1 MPRSLTQSDRILFS
15 AIAVSLAVHAILLAV
30 HFVSPDAIRFKS
42 SEHTLDVILVNK
54 SGMRPVKAT
63 ALAQSD
69 LNGGGEQEKGR
80 AKSFLVASNH
90 ASDGESLKD
99 PQTSVSHLE
108 QQQVRLLS
116 QLRQSPNAVAPDSQP
131 APQSQ
136 PDADSLTDPATLKQK
151 ISRME
156 AQIDKEID
164 DYNSRPRR
172 GFVGPNTRRA
182 ADAMYYT
189 ELASKIERIGTLN
202 FPAEARGRYYG
213 SLILSVTLSPDGSIY
228 NDEVVVTQSS
238 GYPVLDR
245 AAKRIVRMAA
255 PYGRFPAEMRRDYD
269 IYEFVAKFAFL
280 RGDTFEADV
289 GK

>member
-1 MPRSLTQSDRILFS
+1 MPRPTAQSDRLLLS

-54 SGMRPVKAT
+54 SGMRPVKAS
-63 ALAQSD
+63 AIAQAD
-69 LNGGGEQEKGR
+69 LNGGGEHEKGR
-80 AKSFLVASNH
+80 AKSFLVASPR
-90 ASDGESLKD
+90 AADGESLKD
-99 PQTSVSHLE
+99 PQPSIARLEE
-108 QQQVRLLS
+108 QQTKLLS
-116 QLRQSPNAVAPDSQP
+116 QLRQSPTAVT
-131 APQSQ
+131 
-136 PDADSLTDPATLKQK
+136 PDAQSADQPQPETNTLTDPATLKQK

-164 DYNSRPRR
+164 DYNARPRR

-202 FPAEARGRYYG
+202 FPEEARGRYYG

-228 NDEVVVTQSS
+228 NDEVTVTQSS

-255 PYGRFPAEMRRDYD
+255 PYGRFPEAMRRDYD
-269 IYEFVAKFAFL
+269 VYEFVAKFAFL